1 MTNHTL
7 SPTRASEYDD
17 NEIVNLT
24 ANAHMD
30 DILAVRLSRRS
41 ALKGGVSVTA
51 GALLGGL
58 GLSACGGNDDPAP
71 EASEALSL
79 GFNAVAKNL
88 NDLVTVPE
96 GYQVSILHALGDPLH
111 YGDESWKDDGSESAE
126 SYNCLLYTSPSPRD
140 RTRSRMPS
148 SA

>member
-58 GLSACGGNDDPAP
+58 GLSACGGDDDPVP
-71 EASEALSL
+71 EASTALAL
-79 GFNAVAKNL
+79 GFNARHHPAAEP
-88 NDLVTVPE
+88 VP
-96 GYQVSILHALGDPLH
+96 GPGDPAA
-111 YGDESWKDDGSESAE
+111 SA
-126 SYNCLLYTSPSPRD
+126 
-140 RTRSRMPS
+140 
-148 SA
+148 SACGRRRRL

>member
-51 GALLGGL
+51 GALLGGW
-58 GLSACGGNDDPAP
+58 ACPPVAGMTIQRPTP
-71 EASEALSL
+71 PRRCHWAS
-79 GFNAVAKNL
+79 
-88 NDLVTVPE
+88 TP
-96 GYQVSILHALGDPLH
+96 
-111 YGDESWKDDGSESAE
+111 W
-126 SYNCLLYTSPSPRD
+126 PR
-140 RTRSRMPS
+140 T
-148 SA
+148 